1 MALRTSTTG
10 GLELAGL
17 FARALSRTRASA
29 AAPAAAAA
37 CSANVGGL
45 SSAHGEHRRTFVT
58 LPKLPFK
65 LEDGVN
71 AIGTFLDGKIAEAKY
86 IHPYMFKQAE
96 LVGEDYNGNK
106 YYEIK
111 KGVLYGRHRWFVPK
125 DIYDYSPASV
135 PPEWHGWL
143 HNINNDAPSRVSSR
157 ARSPS
162 FAPIPA
168 ERLLTLGC
176 SPLIPG
182 EVPGAHLQDGR
193 DVVQVPGLPAQG
205 KLQEEAR
212 VRKEE
217 EKLEKVRGLDTF
229 AVGGAILG
237 ISSLHLYFS
246 CARARAPALDA
257 LSGREREGGDSRC
270 RKLKFFETQR
280 ILRVRA
286 PRVRT
291 QGLKCVTVQENPFT
305 CLVSPPSVGVEAV
318 RARPLLSRPA
328 LRSARPFASAFPQA
342 SRA

>member
-1 MALRTSTTG
+1 MGRGRPTAMALRTSTLG

-17 FARALSRTRASA
+17 FARALSRTRVSA

-65 LEDGVN
+65 LEDGMN

-143 HNINNDAPSRVSSR
+143 HNINDDAPSRVKFLEPTYKTAATSYKY
-157 ARSPS
+157 
-162 FAPIPA
+162 
-168 ERLLTLGC
+168 LGYQPKG
-176 SPLIPG
+176 SY
-182 EVPGAHLQDGR
+182 
-193 DVVQVPGLPAQG
+193 
-205 KLQEEAR
+205 
-212 VRKEE
+212 RK
-217 EKLEKVRGLDTF
+217 KLEFGKKKRNWKKYEAWT
-229 AVGGAILG
+229 
-237 ISSLHLYFS
+237 
-246 CARARAPALDA
+246 
-257 LSGREREGGDSRC
+257 
-270 RKLKFFETQR
+270 
-280 ILRVRA
+280 
-286 PRVRT
+286 
-291 QGLKCVTVQENPFT
+291 
-305 CLVSPPSVGVEAV
+305 PP
-318 RARPLLSRPA
+318 
-328 LRSARPFASAFPQA
+328 Q
-342 SRA
+342 